1 MKLELSLPERPGI
14 LFFIPALD
22 LLALMLA
29 MLTLTGV
36 AAKEGFVEVKVPPS
50 SFRGDRLG
58 DENPVV
64 VVVRER
70 GDETGYYVSK
80 KEVAESDLSDKI
92 REAAE
97 TRKTSLVVLMM
108 DEKSS
113 VKRQQEVI
121 DRVMSAGLRCYLAVR
136 PEQEAARARVV
147 E

>member
-1 MKLELSLPERPGI
+1 MKLELSLPDRPGF
-14 LFFIPALD
+14 LFYIPALD
-22 LLALMLA
+22 LLALLLA
-29 MLTLTGV
+29 MLTLAGV

-50 SFRGDRLG
+50 SFRGDRLD

-64 VVVRER
+64 VMVRER
-70 GDETGYYVSK
+70 GDETIYYVSK
-80 KEVAESDLSDKI
+80 KEVAAEALLSRIKEVADD
-92 REAAE
+92 
-97 TRKTSLVVLMM
+97 RKTQLVVLMM